1 MSDKEYFAQRAR
13 TEREL
18 SEAAADPRIAA
29 IHAEFAALYESAAE
43 PGSVR
48 PKLHMASG
56 MNWAG

>member
-1 MSDKEYFAQRAR
+1 MTDKDYFAQRAR

-56 MNWAG
+56 